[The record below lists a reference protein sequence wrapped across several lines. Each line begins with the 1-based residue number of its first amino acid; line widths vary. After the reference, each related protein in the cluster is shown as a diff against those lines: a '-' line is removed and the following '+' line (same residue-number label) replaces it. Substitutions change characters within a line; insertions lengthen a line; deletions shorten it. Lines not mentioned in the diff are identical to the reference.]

1 MRLCPLRPL
10 AKEKWVLGNPRNMGP
25 LSRGTLKPALA
36 RSSMGARSPILQA
49 TCLWQSR
56 PASPGGRQRPHPH
69 FPEEQ
74 TEKGGQS
81 PDCHSWGVGGT
92 QDSLPGLSVPD
103 QSIFHSTA
111 ATSLRPTLNRFL
123 SLPARLSRYASPPVG
138 LLDPLLVPEARFP
151 QQTRPSFSR
160 SDPLVLQP
168 CIK

>member
-81 PDCHSWGVGGT
+81 PDCHSWGVGGDSGFT
-92 QDSLPGLSVPD
+92 PRTFGPRSEHFPLHSGHLSATYPESVSLPPCSPGSLCQPPSRSPR
-103 QSIFHSTA
+103 SPLGPRSPFSTA
-111 ATSLRPTLNRFL
+111 DKA
-123 SLPARLSRYASPPVG
+123 
-138 LLDPLLVPEARFP
+138 
-151 QQTRPSFSR
+151 
-160 SDPLVLQP
+160 VLF
-168 CIK
+168 KK